1 MNRSS
6 RRQSF
11 VLVFSIMSVWVF
23 ALALPVLALDV
34 DEPDIEGVPEGEAP
48 SVAPVEGNPQVAA
61 PAPQTGAQRRR
72 SADNAFLA
80 ATAFAC
86 PLNGITID
94 GSLDDWPKDAARYP
108 ILNNT
113 QVYGLSRL
121 DGADMADNPSLV
133 AYFMVGYDV
142 KSGQIYL
149 AVVVKD
155 DEHVVGQSYNSTD
168 AVEIYVE
175 GKNDKNRTTNAGGFS
190 VLQYVGIA
198 GKGTYG
204 QGPRENPGIMQGEFA
219 TTGAK
224 FAHKR
229 EGGTTVYEWALTAF
243 DQFPTKHTAMMPMKR
258 IGFDVVVVDK
268 DGPHE
273 RIPEWVAWGPTAGG
287 KYGNPGGIGEL
298 VLLPENAKLFTATGI
313 VKDEEGKPAKNV
325 LVWCESVEASKAP
338 AAAVAP
344 EKPLSAAEST
354 MSAGVAQTDAS
365 GKFTIALPSGSYR
378 FVVGRYQGFVTAS
391 SQLVTVKQ
399 EGENKPFEFTTR
411 RVALPDVLQKSVEA
425 YSRLKTYSDVT
436 SLRVV
441 DADADDGGAND
452 ATLRFDL
459 QRPGTL
465 TWAVKSQNQEMTLT
479 VKDGKLKLKSGDAFM
494 DSDADKALTP
504 GSIAH
509 RTGVAVPYPVSQLAQ
524 SVATGHRFAMAQD
537 AEREIRRGLDG
548 VTVIGP
554 AKAEGRD
561 CTIVELTKVA
571 PTVAPLVTGWSLGND
586 VKLRLW
592 VSNDG
597 VVRRSEFRAS
607 TQAWAMEENRVK
619 LRTMVYVASHK
630 DVRVDEPAKAQESP
644 AKPNP

>member
-1 MNRSS
+1 MKRSRLTRS
-6 RRQSF
+6 NPILFAVAS
-11 VLVFSIMSVWVF
+11 VLVLG
-23 ALALPVLALDV
+23 LAASLRAID
-34 DEPDIEGVPEGEAP
+34 DEAGDDGGGA
-48 SVAPVEGNPQVAA
+48 VAPAVET
-61 PAPQTGAQRRR
+61 PQTPAQRRR

-94 GSLDDWPKDAARYP
+94 GSLEDWPKDAARYP

-133 AYFMVGYDV
+133 AYFMVGYDA
-142 KSGQIYL
+142 KSGQLYL

-168 AVEIYVE
+168 AVEVYVE
-175 GKNDKNRTTNAGGFS
+175 GKNDKNRTANPGGFS

-198 GKGTYG
+198 GQGTYG
-204 QGPRENPGIMQGEFA
+204 QGLRENPSIMQGEFA

-229 EGGTTVYEWALTAF
+229 EGDTTVYEWALSVF

-268 DGPHE
+268 DSPHE
-273 RIPEWVAWGPTAGG
+273 RVPEWVAWGPTSGG
-287 KYGNPGGIGEL
+287 KYANPGGIGEV
-298 VLLPENAKLFTATGI
+298 VLLPDNAKLFTATGV

-325 LVWCESVEASKAP
+325 VVWCESVEVSKAQ
-338 AAAVAP
+338 AASAAP
-344 EKPLSAAEST
+344 EKALSAAEST
-354 MSAGVAQTDAS
+354 MPSGVAQTDVN
-365 GKFTIALPSGSYR
+365 GRFTIALPSGSYR
-378 FVVGRYQGFVTAS
+378 FVVGRYQGFATAS

-399 EGENKPFEFTTR
+399 EGENKAFEFTAR
-411 RVALPDVLQKSVEA
+411 RIALPDALRKSVEA
-425 YSRLKTYSDVT
+425 YTRLKTYDDVT

-441 DADADDGGAND
+441 DADAEDGGAND

-459 QRPGTL
+459 RRPDTL
-465 TWAVKSQNQEMTLT
+465 TWAVKSQNQEMTVT
-479 VKDGKLKLKSGDAFM
+479 VKDGKLKFKSGDAWM
-494 DSDADKALTP
+494 ESEADKALTP

-509 RTGVAVPYPVSQLAQ
+509 RTGVTVPYPVSQLAT
-524 SVATGHRFAMAQD
+524 SVATGHRFAMARD
-537 AEREIRRGLDG
+537 VEREIRRGLDG

-554 AKAEGRD
+554 AKAEGCD
-561 CTIVELTKVA
+561 CTIVELTKLA
-571 PTVAPLVTGWSLGND
+571 PTVAPLVTGWSLGSE

-592 VSNDG
+592 VSSDG
-597 VVRRSEFRAS
+597 VVRRSEFRTS
-607 TQAWAMEENRVK
+607 TQAWSMEENRMK
-619 LRTMVYVASHK
+619 ARTMIYIASHK
-630 DVRVDEPAKAQESP
+630 DVRIDEPAKAPESKRGD
-644 AKPNP
+644 AKP